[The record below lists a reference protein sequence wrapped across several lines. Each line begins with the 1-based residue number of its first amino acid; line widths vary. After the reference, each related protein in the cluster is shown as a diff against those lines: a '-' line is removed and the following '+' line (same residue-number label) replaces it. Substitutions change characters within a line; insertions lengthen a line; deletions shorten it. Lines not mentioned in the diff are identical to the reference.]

1 MVGICA
7 ISIAFLALSFV
18 VVGEKEKWLAIGVTI
33 IGTTILA
40 TTIGT
45 LCYWVI
51 LNQIES
57 ANKRSFQRNSRVSRS
72 RFWLASVLSD
82 SKVLN
87 NDFKKMYVI

>member
-7 ISIAFLALSFV
+7 TSIAFLALSFV

-51 LNQIES
+51 LNRISLQTRGVFKGI
-57 ANKRSFQRNSRVSRS
+57 
-72 RFWLASVLSD
+72 LVLVD
-82 SKVLN
+82 
-87 NDFKKMYVI
+87 